1 MARERRLAILFADVC
16 GSTRLY
22 DSIGDARAQDT
33 IARCLRLMSEAT
45 DRNRGRVVK
54 TIGDEVMA
62 TFDSVDAA
70 VQAGAEMQEAITEQ
84 LVVDGNDIQIRV
96 GFHFGNAI
104 IDDGDVFG
112 DAVNVAA
119 RMAGQAKPGQILTT
133 AESVAEL
140 GPLWEDSVRQIDRA
154 ALRGKKEEVD
164 VYEIIWKRDDVTRMV
179 TASWNTTPT
188 VHKSKLVL
196 EYRGRT
202 LEVSE
207 DRPSVVLG
215 RADQNDLVVKH
226 NLISRLHARIE
237 FRKGNFL
244 LTDQSIN
251 GTYVRAADGQ
261 QRFIRRDSA
270 PVTGRGIIG
279 LGQPL
284 EPDSEDAIRFTY
296 VE

>member
-1 MARERRLAILFADVC
+1 MAREQRLVILFADVC

-22 DSIGDARAQDT
+22 DILGDARARDT
-33 IARCLRLMSEAT
+33 IARCLRLMGEAT
-45 DRNRGRVVK
+45 DRNRGKLIK
-54 TIGDEVMA
+54 TIGDEVMS
-62 TFDSVDAA
+62 TFTNVDEA
-70 VQAGAEMQEAITEQ
+70 VQAAAEMQEAITEQ
-84 LVVDGNDIQIRV
+84 LVIDGNDIQIRI
-96 GFHFGNAI
+96 GFHFGPAI
-104 IDDGDVFG
+104 VDDGDVFG
-112 DAVNVAA
+112 DAVNMAA
-119 RMAGQAKPGQILTT
+119 RMAGQAKAGQILTT
-133 AESVAEL
+133 AASVDEL
-140 GPLWEDSVRQIDRA
+140 GPLWEDAVRQIDRA

-164 VYEIIWKRDDVTRMV
+164 VYEIIWQREDVTRMV
-179 TASWNTTPT
+179 TASWNTEPT

-226 NLISRLHARIE
+226 SLISRLHARIE
-237 FRKGNFL
+237 FRKGNFV

-251 GTYVRAADGQ
+251 GTYLRAADGQ
-261 QRFIRRDSA
+261 QKFVRRDSA
-270 PVTGRGIIG
+270 PVGGRGVIG

-284 EPDSEDAIRFTY
+284 EPDAEDAIRFTY